1 MFHGIFMKD
10 KKHIDQLFK
19 DRFEN
24 FEATPSPEVW
34 QNIQTKLKNEKEDR
48 KVIPIWWKLAG
59 VAALLA
65 LLFTIGN
72 TVFNSDTVDTEIVTT
87 ETSEK
92 DALNNETEH
101 TSEMA
106 SEEVDETTQDKTN
119 RDEITDALILDN
131 KASQEAIRSK
141 EKSVRTDIASEN
153 TQEKTSVQKVDQ
165 QLPIKKSGANQI
177 IDTRDA
183 VALESHKKQQENNRI
198 INKQLPKNRKVISGT
213 QKDAIARQNEKTTSE
228 KIENN
233 QGLIKKDVAI
243 ETTTKTAVSKTD
255 TKTKEVVETK
265 TAVQENKKSIFDV
278 INKQN
283 TESTEEAVT
292 QTNAV
297 DKRWD
302 VAPNFAPVYYGSLD
316 GGSSIDPS
324 LADNT
329 KNGNV
334 NFSYGVQVSYTI
346 NDRLSVRSGVSN
358 VDLSYGTG
366 DVEIGE
372 GPVSSALRS
381 INYGGK
387 EVVTTAADKG
397 TFSNASGGEYG
408 AITTKSTSSDAQ
420 IIQNI
425 KYYEVPLELK
435 YVVVNKRIGVNLIG
449 GFSTLFLGG
458 NSVSVSA
465 QDFNSVLGE
474 ANNLSSVSFTTN
486 VGFGFDYQLS
496 SKFKFNI
503 EPMFKYQL
511 NPYTDSSVGF
521 KPYYVGVYT
530 ALSLRF

>member
-1 MFHGIFMKD
+1 MGLVMKD

-34 QNIQTKLKNEKEDR
+34 QNIQAKMKNEKEDR

-92 DALNNETEH
+92 DTNPDTLHKEVEK

-106 SEEVDETTQDKTN
+106 AEDINETSQENTTSEETTN
-119 RDEITDALILDN
+119 ELILDN
-131 KASQEAIRSK
+131 NASKDAIVSK
-141 EKSVRTDIASEN
+141 QLATQTDVASEN
-153 TQEKTSVQKVDQ
+153 VKEKTTIQKSTQ
-165 QLPIKKSGANQI
+165 HSPIKKDASNQI
-177 IDTRDA
+177 VDTREA
-183 VALESHKKQQENNRI
+183 VALENQKQQQENNRI
-198 INKQLPKNRKVISGT
+198 INQQLPKDRMVISGT
-213 QKDAIARQNEKTTSE
+213 QKDAIAKQNQKVTNN

-233 QGLIKKDVAI
+233 QDLIIKDKTIEATAKTDVA
-243 ETTTKTAVSKTD
+243 KTD
-255 TKTKEVVETK
+255 SEQVKDALETNE
-265 TAVQENKKSIFDV
+265 AIEENKKSIFEA
-278 INKQN
+278 INEQN
-283 TESTEEAVT
+283 TEEVVA
-292 QTNAV
+292 QTNST

-324 LADNT
+324 FADNT
-329 KNGNV
+329 KNGDV
-334 NFSYGVQVSYTI
+334 NFSYGVQVSYNI
-346 NDRLSVRSGVSN
+346 NDRLSLRSGVSS

-366 DVEIGE
+366 DIEIGE

-387 EVVTTAADKG
+387 QVVTTAADKG
-397 TFSNASGGEYG
+397 AFSNQSSGEYG
-408 AITTKSTSSDAQ
+408 IITTKSTSSDAQ

-435 YVVVNKRIGVNLIG
+435 YAVINKRIGVNLIG
-449 GFSTLFLGG
+449 GFSTLFLGD
-458 NSVSVSA
+458 NDVSVSA
-465 QDFNSVLGE
+465 QDFNSLLGE

-486 VGFGFDYQLS
+486 VGLGFDYKLS

-530 ALSLRF
+530 GLSLSF